1 MRRWA
6 ATGERVRMPN
16 RDYLRAVVCYVLIP
30 LLLLAGGGLF
40 QLINPELAR
49 GHSDYARNYHWLE
62 LARMAA
68 LMAAAA
74 GALALWLATCMQLLK
89 ARQRSIG

>member
-1 MRRWA
+1 MSSLPTDLSLGRRDFLK
-6 ATGERVRMPN
+6 GS
-16 RDYLRAVVCYVLIP
+16 
-30 LLLLAGGGLF
+30 LLAGGGLF

-49 GHSDYARNYHWLE
+49 GHSDYTRNYHCLE